1 MHHEVLLQGRTV
13 NKEYYLEVMRRL
25 REAIRQKLTE
35 LWKNQLWILHPDHA
49 RAHISMLAR
58 IHRPWHPLIF
68 FSCQM

>member
-35 LWKNQLWILHPDHA
+35 LWKNQLWILHPDNA

-58 IHRPWHPLIF
+58 IHRPWHPLTF